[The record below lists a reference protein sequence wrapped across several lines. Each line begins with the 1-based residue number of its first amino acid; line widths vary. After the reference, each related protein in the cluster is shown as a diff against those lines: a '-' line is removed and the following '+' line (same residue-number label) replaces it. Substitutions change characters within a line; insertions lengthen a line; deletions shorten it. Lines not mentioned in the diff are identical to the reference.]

1 MGIESRADGCRGRH
15 GPQGK
20 HLRAAGSVVAVMNGD
35 AWRPFRSAPQ
45 GDRID
50 ATADVRERIE
60 PLVWRGGRHPVERK
74 PLTQANN
81 VVFRPSVARVDAGGD
96 VPNRSDERVVAMC
109 RCPEWPQAVSGCL

>member
-1 MGIESRADGCRGRH
+1 MGAAVGT

-20 HLRAAGSVVAVMNGD
+20 HLRAAGSVVAVMDGD

-60 PLVWRGGRHPVERK
+60 PLGMAMRATSRREEAARAGPTTWCS
-74 PLTQANN
+74 
-81 VVFRPSVARVDAGGD
+81 RPSVARFDAAGD

-109 RCPEWPQAVSGCL
+109 RCLEWPQAVSGCR